1 MAQSLISYALI
12 VGFDHGSEDEE
23 DYDLHKKILESMSAE
38 ELIKES
44 ISENSD
50 NTGPDSLLTFAIL
63 RPKLLKVLLEKGLNP
78 NKANIFGKT
87 PLMYAAQF
95 NAFESAQILLRRG
108 AYTEATTIDSGDTC
122 NYTIKVKNL
131 SALHYAVRYASMEFI
146 KLLLDYGAPTYIAD
160 SEGYTPYDYLVKFGG
175 FEFEKGYRQ
184 PKKSSCGDF
193 NQNLTDDDRKVLK
206 LALLP
211 LDDSKKIALSQE
223 ENLKAEKLYQ
233 QGKLQDAYRLLR
245 RAVTLNPE
253 NERYLSNLSL
263 VALKIDQFGESAKI
277 STKLIEMAKSDEQK
291 ARAYFNLGLACQK
304 AEARQ
309 DPMEY
314 DGYSYCR
321 ADCHIQSNMRN
332 DRSTL
337 SDFLT
342 AYKLQ
347 PTQVRLDAILSLFQD
362 TERYK
367 FYENGTGIKSL
378 YFGCNDLYFLI
389 DSSKEVPFNKIKTI
403 QNYSTYDIE
412 FTIASKENIPL
423 TDKLKLEHWSLDGDS
438 NNLWHTP
445 LMLDNTICSP
455 LFTTPFD
462 ADTKAIAVFISRSE
476 HRNITLKQDATSP
489 VILILCGN
497 DLRWTIEGDLSETI
511 GIYVLGDSTI
521 KLPPGIVIPIAIE
534 KRSIYPGDSFN
545 QYVRSKIGLAID
557 SVIVIGEQKKGVY

>member
-1 MAQSLISYALI
+1 MI

-23 DYDLHKKILESMSAE
+23 DYDLHKIILESMSAE

-233 QGKLQDAYRLLR
+233 QG
-245 RAVTLNPE
+245 
-253 NERYLSNLSL
+253 
-263 VALKIDQFGESAKI
+263 
-277 STKLIEMAKSDEQK
+277 
-291 ARAYFNLGLACQK
+291 
-304 AEARQ
+304 
-309 DPMEY
+309 
-314 DGYSYCR
+314 
-321 ADCHIQSNMRN
+321 
-332 DRSTL
+332 
-337 SDFLT
+337 
-342 AYKLQ
+342 
-347 PTQVRLDAILSLFQD
+347 
-362 TERYK
+362 
-367 FYENGTGIKSL
+367 
-378 YFGCNDLYFLI
+378 
-389 DSSKEVPFNKIKTI
+389 
-403 QNYSTYDIE
+403 
-412 FTIASKENIPL
+412 
-423 TDKLKLEHWSLDGDS
+423 
-438 NNLWHTP
+438 
-445 LMLDNTICSP
+445 
-455 LFTTPFD
+455 
-462 ADTKAIAVFISRSE
+462 
-476 HRNITLKQDATSP
+476 
-489 VILILCGN
+489 
-497 DLRWTIEGDLSETI
+497 
-511 GIYVLGDSTI
+511 
-521 KLPPGIVIPIAIE
+521 
-534 KRSIYPGDSFN
+534 
-545 QYVRSKIGLAID
+545 
-557 SVIVIGEQKKGVY
+557 